1 MAKFFK
7 EMYVYMYTLTY
18 THTQC
23 AYNRERTRHE
33 WEEKC
38 RDSSFIFNQ
47 KTHTDPTPLSSLSI
61 LLVPFRAVEHSNH

>member
-1 MAKFFK
+1 
-7 EMYVYMYTLTY
+7 MYVCILLH
-18 THTQC
+18 THTHTH
-23 AYNRERTRHE
+23 NVLIIERTRHE

-61 LLVPFRAVEHSNH
+61 SLVPFRAVEHSNH